1 MSATEA
7 AFFYNDFSELLK
19 EFHELDCPEKVTQ
32 PTTHEEIL
40 T

>member
-1 MSATEA
+1 MSAQEA

-19 EFHELDCPEKVTQ
+19 EFHELDCAEKVED
-32 PTTHEEIL
+32 TTPREEIL